1 MGFLEAHP
9 FRPAAKKKY
18 CRDCPTFGIFIHNK
32 TFRHVV
38 PAGQMPLWFILVE
51 GQQAFDDKNVEEVR
65 QGKFSYAVFAA
76 WIACTAEFFF
86 IFQHA
91 VSCRSSDFLLPR
103 HGRLGTRGLPH
114 ISTTECS
121 RYGNVTSFT
130 PMNDP
135 ATRYALLQ
143 SISTQAACVG
153 KCRIRLR
160 KARP

>member
-1 MGFLEAHP
+1 MREFFL
-9 FRPAAKKKY
+9 
-18 CRDCPTFGIFIHNK
+18 FIIIVTLFPLNK
-32 TFRHVV
+32 
-38 PAGQMPLWFILVE
+38 MPPWFILVE

-65 QGKFSYAVFAA
+65 QGKFSYAVFTA

-86 IFQHA
+86 IFQHV
-91 VSCRSSDFLLPR
+91 VSCPFSDFLLPR

-114 ISTTECS
+114 LSTTECS

-143 SISTQAACVG
+143 SISAQAACRG
-153 KCRIRLR
+153 KMQDSIAQGQVLNLWQTPSDCSVLTRF
-160 KARP
+160 